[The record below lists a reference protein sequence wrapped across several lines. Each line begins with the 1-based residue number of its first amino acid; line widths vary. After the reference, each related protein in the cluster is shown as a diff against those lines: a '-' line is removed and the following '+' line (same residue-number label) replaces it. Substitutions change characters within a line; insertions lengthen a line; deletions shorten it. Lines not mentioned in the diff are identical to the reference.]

1 MNVPQ
6 LLEFNR
12 SQLQVI
18 RTMCAKECN
27 EMEFNLFLE
36 MCKARGLN
44 PLLKH
49 IYAMVLN
56 KDKPDKRQLT
66 IIVSVEGQR
75 HIANRKGNYRP
86 DDKVPRFT
94 LDDDLIDPI
103 TNPKG
108 LSHAEAGCYIHSHGD
123 WHYVPHVAYWEE
135 YAPIIEEWAENES
148 GQWKPTGRMVLDPK
162 KGNWRKMPRIM
173 LAKCAEFGALRKA
186 FPDDFG
192 GLYGEEE
199 MDRAHSIDLTASEIL
214 AQAAQE
220 DRIKRI
226 GGTGYIMDWM
236 SGGPLESVPAG
247 QFVDR
252 CLAWLEHAKGSPQT
266 IVAWEGRN
274 RAAMQ
279 QFWGAHPGDALEL
292 RRQIDAAKQPLA
304 PEAEPVPVR
313 KTTKAQEKP
322 AKPRGKDA
330 GKEAETLPPL
340 RLRTGETEESETPQT
355 LLRRGAKSI
364 RELAGKPPLSAR
376 QPGTSPGVAPGKG
389 KAPRRS
395 S

>member
-6 LLEFNR
+6 LLEFNK

-18 RTMCAKECN
+18 RQMCAKDCN
-27 EMEFNLFLE
+27 ELEFSLYIE

-94 LDDDLIDPI
+94 IDDDLKDPV
-103 TNPKG
+103 TNPIG
-108 LSHAEAGCYIHSHGD
+108 LISAEVGCYIHSHD
-123 WHYVPHVAYWEE
+123 AWHYVPHIAYWEE
-135 YAPIIEEWAENES
+135 YSPIIEEWGENDA

-199 MDRAHSIDLTASEIL
+199 MDKVHSIDLTASEIL

-292 RRQIDAAKQPLA
+292 RREIDAAKQPLA

-313 KTTKAQEKP
+313 KTTKAKEMVMEAAAVDTKTKASKP
-322 AKPRGKDA
+322 KPLKL
-330 GKEAETLPPL
+330 K
-340 RLRTGETEESETPQT
+340 EESP
-355 LLRRGAKSI
+355 KS
-364 RELAGKPPLSAR
+364 AV
-376 QPGTSPGVAPGKG
+376 VASRKRI
-389 KAPRRS
+389 K
-395 S
+395 